1 MDGVDERVVVALD
14 MALNV
19 TVLPAFVVGQDDNQ
33 PLGQVLIYQ
42 LSYVVVVVEVVPFE
56 QVYKTHLYYWEYKY
70 PKKQM
75 ILLTEKISWKHT
87 GFELVVDMSSD
98 DEDVVS
104 FESFLTDTGVVLEFA
119 FGVVAGDGER
129 GFEDE
134 FCGYWYDCFISLIW
148 CVDGY
153 GEDLERIEW

>member
-42 LSYVVVVVEVVPFE
+42 LSYVVVVEVVPFE

-75 ILLTEKISWKHT
+75 ILLTEKIS
-87 GFELVVDMSSD
+87 
-98 DEDVVS
+98 
-104 FESFLTDTGVVLEFA
+104 
-119 FGVVAGDGER
+119 
-129 GFEDE
+129 
-134 FCGYWYDCFISLIW
+134 
-148 CVDGY
+148 
-153 GEDLERIEW
+153 